1 VVLFFRRI
9 CFLFLSS
16 VFVFLFP
23 NSVLLLLLCQRFEGG
38 EGDGGAAA
46 SGCCFGANL
55 VFFGGSH
62 RKLVTAAVLISV
74 VTDWVRG
81 GSGVFGCFGFF

>member
-1 VVLFFRRI
+1 M
-9 CFLFLSS
+9 
-16 VFVFLFP
+16 
-23 NSVLLLLLCQRFEGG
+23 
-38 EGDGGAAA
+38 AAPPL

-55 VFFGGSH
+55 VFFGESH
-62 RKLVTAAVLISV
+62 RKLVTAVVLISV